1 MKNLVF
7 VMHVKGDDGVQ
18 LLGDEEDATKL
29 GALRTIVPRNGQ
41 WQGYSGEDL
50 LALGDGWHELEIP
63 KTRLNR

>member
-41 WQGYSGEDL
+41 IGRP
-50 LALGDGWHELEIP
+50 LAVCRNLVVA
-63 KTRLNR
+63 